1 VLVYR
6 GKGACSAPVGG
17 PSTPTLTT
25 MAEGGIGVEEPQAPL
40 AVNGRD
46 VWSTLP
52 DFSRDV
58 DMLETVAEQAGACC
72 MVALFPNCMA
82 RAKTRGHLVWITP
95 LHFLHLG
102 TALSR
107 ATRDAP
113 SKACPHARRSAP
125 SATRSFGRHGMP
137 HV

>member
-58 DMLETVAEQAGACC
+58 DML
-72 MVALFPNCMA
+72 
-82 RAKTRGHLVWITP
+82 
-95 LHFLHLG
+95 
-102 TALSR
+102 ALSQNKQVRVAWWLCFQIAWR
-107 ATRDAP
+107 AQ
-113 SKACPHARRSAP
+113 KHV
-125 SATRSFGRHGMP
+125 ATWCG
-137 HV
+137 

>member
-1 VLVYR
+1 LVYR

-58 DMLETVAEQAGACC
+58 NML
-72 MVALFPNCMA
+72 
-82 RAKTRGHLVWITP
+82 
-95 LHFLHLG
+95 
-102 TALSR
+102 ALSQNNR
-107 ATRDAP
+107 CVLHGGFV
-113 SKACPHARRSAP
+113 SKL
-125 SATRSFGRHGMP
+125 HGA
-137 HV
+137 HKNT